1 MSSEAITLADISSA
15 DWSLMLDVTA
25 GSGPGSGIGQVV
37 QGIAD
42 VDQCVRIILTT
53 PRGADPLRPT
63 FGSDLW
69 RYVDTPINLARA
81 SIVREIT
88 EALLLWEP
96 RIDLLKVS
104 TAPVLDGSGQSGAHL
119 NVTAIWRLKLSG
131 TKANG
136 GLPAP
141 SSTTVTLN
149 SQLA

>member
-1 MSSEAITLADISSA
+1 MSSDAVTFADISSA
-15 DWSLMLDVTA
+15 DWSLRLDVTA
-25 GSGPGSGIGQVV
+25 GSGAGGGIGQVV

-53 PRGADPLRPT
+53 PKGADPLRPT
-63 FGSDLW
+63 FGADLW
-69 RYVDTPINLARA
+69 RYVDTPINLAQA

-88 EALLLWEP
+88 EALLLWES

-104 TAPVLDGSGQSGAHL
+104 VTPVFDGSDQSGAHL

-131 TKANG
+131 TKASS
-136 GLPAP
+136 GLPAS

-149 SQLA
+149 PQLA

>member
-1 MSSEAITLADISSA
+1 
-15 DWSLMLDVTA
+15 MLDVTA
-25 GSGPGSGIGQVV
+25 GPGSGGGIGQVV
-37 QGIAD
+37 QGMAD

-53 PRGADPLRPT
+53 PKGSDPLRPT
-63 FGSDLW
+63 FGADLW
-69 RYVDTPINLARA
+69 RYVDTPINLAQA
-81 SIVREIT
+81 SIVREIA

-104 TAPVLDGSGQSGAHL
+104 TTPVLDDSDQSGAHL

-131 TKANG
+131 SKSSS

-141 SSTTVTLN
+141 TGTTVTLN